1 MMTIKKEELLWI
13 FLNKVPD
20 RFLNT
25 DSSNS
30 GEKTVQTIPGRFIK
44 TPEKSYKNSVRK
56 VVQDHRVPVR
66 YLV

>member
-1 MMTIKKEELLWI
+1 MTNIKKEELLWI
-13 FLNKVPD
+13 FLHKVPD

-25 DSSNS
+25 DFNS
-30 GEKTVQTIPGRFIK
+30 DEKIVQIIPGRFIK
-44 TPEKSYKNSVRK
+44 TPERSDKNSMRK